1 MADKDEGKQPAAPT
15 GDASGKPTEAP
26 TRRRLLQGLGAG
38 SFAALGMTPASAAD
52 ADCPAD
58 QESDG
63 TLDSQPFYGPRQA
76 GVVTPQ
82 PAAALF
88 ASFDVLADNRAGVE
102 KLLRTL
108 TKRIA
113 LLTHGELAPAPML
126 DPKLP
131 PADSGLLGPQI
142 YPDNLTMTVAVGASL
157 FDDRFGLAESKPRHL
172 ITMEQFPND
181 ALDRKLCHGD
191 LMLQICSNTS
201 ETNIHAL
208 RDVIKNLPDLLA
220 LRWKLDGFL
229 PPHTIKRA
237 GKDTVR
243 NLLGFKDGTANLA
256 VSDSA
261 LMERMVWVQPG
272 SDEPEWTAG
281 GSYQVVRVIRNL
293 VERWDRTPLAE
304 QQRIIGRNKMSGAPL
319 SMTNEHDVPPYARD
333 PQDESIALDAHIR
346 LANPRNKASETSLIL
361 RRGYNFSRGLS
372 PAGQLDMGLLFVCF
386 QSNLSA
392 GFLTIQKRLNGEPL
406 EEYIKPVGGGY
417 FFVLPGARNENAFL
431 GQALLGV

>member
-1 MADKDEGKQPAAPT
+1 MVDKNESEQAAAVTGEVSGEPT
-15 GDASGKPTEAP
+15 GAP
-26 TRRRLLQGLGAG
+26 TRRRLLQGIGAG
-38 SFAALGMTPASAAD
+38 SFAAFGMRPASGAG

-88 ASFDVLADNRAGVE
+88 ASFDVLANDRAGLE
-102 KLLRTL
+102 KLLHTL

-113 LLTHGELAPAPML
+113 LLTQGGPAPTL
-126 DPKLP
+126 DARLP

-157 FDDRFGLAESKPRHL
+157 FDDRFGIAPLKPRHL

-181 ALDRKLCHGD
+181 ALDRQSCHGD

-201 ETNIHAL
+201 EANIHAL

-261 LMERMVWVQPG
+261 LMERMVWVQPA
-272 SDEPEWTAG
+272 SDEPAWTAG
-281 GSYQVVRVIRNL
+281 GSYQVVRIIRNL

-319 SMTNEHDVPPYARD
+319 GMNNEHDVPAYASN
-333 PQDESIALDAHIR
+333 PQDESIARDAHIR

-361 RRGYNFSRGLS
+361 RRGYNYSRGIS
-372 PAGQLDMGLLFVCF
+372 TAGQLDMGLLFVCF

-392 GFLTIQKRLNGEPL
+392 GFLTIQKRLGGEPL

-417 FFVLPGARNENAFL
+417 FFVLPGAQDENAFL
-431 GQALLGV
+431 GQGLISV

>member
-1 MADKDEGKQPAAPT
+1 MVDRTERRQSMAVAGEDIDKKP
-15 GDASGKPTEAP
+15 GDP
-26 TRRRLLQGLGAG
+26 TRRRLLLGLGAG
-38 SFAALGMTPASAAD
+38 SMAALAGKPAAAGS
-52 ADCPAD
+52 DCQPE

-88 ASFDVLADNRAGVE
+88 ASFDVLADDRAGLE
-102 KLLRTL
+102 KLFRIL
-108 TKRIA
+108 TRRIA
-113 LLTHGELAPAPML
+113 VLTEAGPAPTL
-126 DPKLP
+126 DPRLP
-131 PADSGLLGPQI
+131 PADSGLLGPQL

-157 FDDRFGLAESKPRHL
+157 FDDRFALAASRPRHL

-181 ALDRKLCHGD
+181 ALDPKSCHGD
-191 LMLQICSNTS
+191 LMLQICSNTA

-208 RDVIKNLPDLLA
+208 RDVVKNLPDLLA

-229 PPHTIKRA
+229 PPHTIKQA

-261 LMERMVWVQPG
+261 LMDRVVWVRAG
-272 SDEPEWTAG
+272 SDEPAWTAG
-281 GSYQVVRVIRNL
+281 GSYQVVRIIRNL

-304 QQRIIGRNKMSGAPL
+304 QQSIIGRDKMSGAPL
-319 SMTNEHDVPPYARD
+319 GMKNEHDVPAYAED
-333 PQDESIALDAHIR
+333 PQDESVPRDAHIR
-346 LANPRNKASETSLIL
+346 LANPRTKESDANLIL
-361 RRGYNFSRGLS
+361 RRGYNFARGLT

-386 QSNLSA
+386 QSNLGA
-392 GFLTIQKRLNGEPL
+392 GFLTVQGRLTGERL

-417 FFVLPGARNENAFL
+417 FFVLPGVPDANRFL
-431 GQALLGV
+431 GEGLFNA